1 MEDGN
6 SVLRICLFFLKGGSL
21 LRNMLLTAGNV
32 EYRTLNFE
40 TCLTTVKI
48 HNLSFVIRCEFS
60 FVSSRDMNLAEGIL
74 CNYVWS
80 RIAAAAQMHQL
91 QKQSAEPK
99 DR

>member
-40 TCLTTVKI
+40 TCPPPADESDV
-48 HNLSFVIRCEFS
+48 
-60 FVSSRDMNLAEGIL
+60 
-74 CNYVWS
+74 Y
-80 RIAAAAQMHQL
+80 
-91 QKQSAEPK
+91 PP
-99 DR
+99 